1 MGYPFTM
8 INNVVAKARVAQKE
22 WAKVPVRTRA
32 AIFFRFSKLVLDRQD
47 QILDV
52 IQEETKKNRLSA
64 FEELLD
70 TVQLTH
76 YYGRHAAG
84 ILKEHRRRGAFPIF
98 TKTREVYR
106 PVGVVGVITPWNY
119 PFTLPATDIAPA
131 LIAGNSVVLLPDE
144 MTPKIAD
151 LMLEL
156 MQEAGLPEG
165 LVSIVHGGGRVHGS
179 DLIQAVDFVM
189 FTGSTATGR
198 IVAKQCAERLIP
210 FSAELGGKNPM
221 LVLSDADPV
230 KAAHGAV
237 RACYSNSGQL
247 CIAIERIYVVES
259 KYDEF
264 LKHFV
269 ANTKAMKLG
278 SGNDWEITMGP
289 LISEKQ
295 FVRVRDQVNE
305 AIAKGA
311 KVEVGGKVRPDIAPT
326 YFEPTILT
334 NVSDDME
341 LGRGETF
348 GPVVSIYK
356 VVNDAEAVARG
367 NDTDYGLNSS
377 VWGGAAAKRA
387 AEQMESGSVNINEGF
402 SAGFASHDAPMGGMK
417 TSGLGRRHGREG
429 LLKYTNSQ
437 TISVQRMVGIAPIGK
452 QSNRAFATLLT
463 RLLGIWN
470 KIS

>member
-1 MGYPFTM
+1 MM
-8 INNVVAKARVAQKE
+8 NNVVASARLAQKE

-32 AIFFRFSKLVLDRQD
+32 GIFLRFSKLVLARQD

-76 YYGRHAAG
+76 YYGRRATS
-84 ILKEHRRRGAFPIF
+84 ILKEQRRRGAFPIF
-98 TKTREVYR
+98 TKTREVHR

-119 PFTLPATDIAPA
+119 PFTLPATDVAPA
-131 LIAGNSVVLLPDE
+131 VIAGNAVILLPDE

-156 MQEAGLPEG
+156 MIESGLPKG
-165 LVSIVHGGGRVHGS
+165 VITIVHGGGRVHGS
-179 DLIQAVDFVM
+179 ALIQEVDFVM

-230 KAAHGAV
+230 KAADGAV
-237 RACYSNSGQL
+237 RACFSNSGQL
-247 CIAIERIYVVES
+247 CIAIERIYVVEKS
-259 KYDEF
+259 YDEF

-278 SGNDWEITMGP
+278 AGNDWEITMGP

-305 AIAKGA
+305 AVSKGA
-311 KVEVGGKVRPDIAPT
+311 KVEVGGKVRPDIDPT

-334 NVSDDME
+334 NVSDGME

-348 GPVVSIYK
+348 GPVVAIYK
-356 VVNDAEAVARG
+356 VASDAEAIARG

-387 AEQMESGSVNINEGF
+387 AVQMESGSVNINEGF

-437 TISVQRMVGIAPIGK
+437 TISVQRIVGIAPIGK
-452 QSNRAFATLLT
+452 QSNHAFAKLLT

>member
-1 MGYPFTM
+1 M
-8 INNVVAKARVAQKE
+8 INNVVANARVAQKE
-22 WAKVPVRTRA
+22 WAKVPVKTRA
-32 AIFFRFSKLVLDRQD
+32 AIFLRFSKLVLAKQD

-70 TVQLTH
+70 TVQLSH
-76 YYGRHAAG
+76 YYGRNAAS
-84 ILKEHRRRGAFPIF
+84 ILKDHRRRGAFPIF
-98 TKTREVYR
+98 TKTREVHR

-151 LMLEL
+151 LMLAL
-156 MQEAGLPEG
+156 MIEAGLPEG

-179 DLIQAVDFVM
+179 DLINAVDFVM

-230 KAAHGAV
+230 KAADGAV
-237 RACYSNSGQL
+237 RACFANSGQL
-247 CIAIERIYVVES
+247 CVSIERIYVVEKS
-259 KYDEF
+259 YDEF
-264 LKHFV
+264 VKHFV
-269 ANTKAMKLG
+269 ANTEAMKLG
-278 SGNDWEITMGP
+278 AGNDWEISMGP

-295 FVRVRDQVNE
+295 FVRVRDQVNQ
-305 AIAKGA
+305 AVAKGA

-334 NVSDDME
+334 NVSDDMD

-348 GPVVSIYK
+348 GPVVAIYK
-356 VVNDAEAVARG
+356 VASDAEAVARG
-367 NDTDYGLNSS
+367 NDTEYGLNSS

-387 AEQMESGSVNINEGF
+387 AEQMESGTVTINEGF
-402 SAGFASHDAPMGGMK
+402 SASFASHDAPMGGMK
-417 TSGLGRRHGREG
+417 TSGLGRRHGRQG

-437 TISVQRMVGIAPIGK
+437 TIAVQRLVGIAPIGK
-452 QSNRAFATLLT
+452 QTNRAFATLLT

-470 KIS
+470 RIS